1 VNTLIPTELRPM
13 FTDDYGSNSEQCLP
27 FSGIDTVWAVPPE
40 PDEKSEEDYR
50 QAHNRGYRYAAAF
63 FIFTMRNGSERV
75 TIHDVMKSMA
85 EDKRVHTLNSAF
97 GAICSASCG
106 WAVRAFGS
114 PDRR

>member
-1 VNTLIPTELRPM
+1 M

-85 EDKRVHTLNSAF
+85 EDKKSPYTQQCFWSYLQRLMWM
-97 GAICSASCG
+97 G
-106 WAVRAFGS
+106 GS
-114 PDRR
+114 GFRLSRSSLTQRGK